1 MNINE
6 AVEKFS
12 SGNSLKKNEIK
23 EVFLSIMNNECN
35 DAEIISF
42 LMTLK
47 TKGETVEEITGA
59 AEVLREMS
67 QKLKLN
73 SQELVDTCGTGG
85 DGQNTFNISTASA
98 IVAAAAGVKIA
109 KHGNKSI
116 SSKSG
121 SSDLLEFSG
130 INIDLDEEQAQ
141 KCFDDNGITFMFAP
155 KYHKAMKN
163 VANVRKNIKTRTIF
177 NLLGP
182 LSNPANAKYQILGVY
197 DKKLILPIAKVI
209 KGLGVKRAM
218 VVHSEEGLD
227 EISCE
232 KDTYIAEVNE
242 NEISEYTINPKE
254 FGLEVLSLESLKVD
268 SVEES
273 YKIFMNMLENK
284 DETAVNIVSLNAGAA
299 IYISGIKENL
309 KEGIEFSKELIISGK
324 ALKKFEDLK
333 KSMPEKLNTPKILE
347 EILENKAKEVTDRK
361 NKMTVQDL
369 KEITYMYSLKR
380 DFKGALINKI
390 SKNKPAVIAEIKRAS
405 PSLGELN
412 MNIIP
417 AKVAADFEAM
427 GAACLS
433 VLTDAKYFKGSGAI
447 LEMAK
452 KGCGLPVLRKDFI
465 IDEYQI
471 DESVTMGADCILLI
485 VSALDKTLLKNLY
498 DAAKVRDLDVIVEVH
513 DYSELESV
521 LEIECDIIGINN
533 RNLHTFDVDLNTSV
547 ELVKYIKD
555 DQLIIAESGIHNFE
569 DVKKM
574 NECGINT
581 FLVGESLMT
590 SKDPINKFKE
600 IFKN

>member
-12 SGNSLKKNEIK
+12 SGNSLKKSEIK

-35 DAEIISF
+35 DAEIIAF

-67 QKLKLN
+67 LKLN
-73 SQELVDTCGTGG
+73 LNSKELVDTCGTGG

-98 IVAAAAGVKIA
+98 IVAATAGVKIA

-121 SSDLLEFSG
+121 SADLLEHSG

-177 NLLGP
+177 NVLGP
-182 LSNPANAKYQILGVY
+182 LSNPANANYQILGVY
-197 DKKLILPIAKVI
+197 DKKLVLPIAKVI
-209 KGLGVKRAM
+209 KDLGVKRAM

-232 KDTYIAEVNE
+232 KDTYIAELNE
-242 NEISEYTINPKE
+242 GKISEYTINPKE
-254 FGLEVLSLESLKVD
+254 FDLEILPLKSLKVNT
-268 SVEES
+268 VEES
-273 YKIFMNMLENK
+273 FKIFMDMLNNEN
-284 DETAVNIVSLNAGAA
+284 EAAVNIVSLNAGSA
-299 IYISGIKENL
+299 IYISGVRDSL
-309 KEGIEFSKELIISGK
+309 KEGIEFARELIISGK
-324 ALKKFEDLK
+324 ALNKFEDIK
-333 KSMPEKLNTPKILE
+333 KSMPEKLTTPKILE
-347 EILENKAKEVTDRK
+347 EILENKAKEVTERK
-361 NKMTVQDL
+361 SKISVQDL
-369 KEITYMYSLKR
+369 KEINYMNSLKR

-390 SKNKPAVIAEIKRAS
+390 SQNKAAVIAEIKRAS

-417 AKVAADFEAM
+417 AKVAADFESM

-485 VSALDKTLLKNLY
+485 VSALDKVLLKNLY
-498 DAAKVRDLDVIVEVH
+498 DAAKIRDLDVIVEVH
-513 DYSELESV
+513 DYNELELA
-521 LEIECDIIGINN
+521 LEIDCDIIGINN
-533 RNLHTFDVDLNTSV
+533 RNLHTFDVDLNTSE

-555 DQLIIAESGIHNFE
+555 DQLIIAESGIHTYE

-574 NECGINT
+574 NQCGINT

-590 SKDPINKFKE
+590 AKDPINKFKE
-600 IFKN
+600 IFKS

>member
-177 NLLGP
+177 NVLGP

-254 FGLEVLSLESLKVD
+254 FGLEILSLESLKVD

-309 KEGIEFSKELIISGK
+309 KEGI
-324 ALKKFEDLK
+324 
-333 KSMPEKLNTPKILE
+333 
-347 EILENKAKEVTDRK
+347 
-361 NKMTVQDL
+361 
-369 KEITYMYSLKR
+369 
-380 DFKGALINKI
+380 
-390 SKNKPAVIAEIKRAS
+390 
-405 PSLGELN
+405 
-412 MNIIP
+412 
-417 AKVAADFEAM
+417 
-427 GAACLS
+427 
-433 VLTDAKYFKGSGAI
+433 
-447 LEMAK
+447 
-452 KGCGLPVLRKDFI
+452 
-465 IDEYQI
+465 
-471 DESVTMGADCILLI
+471 
-485 VSALDKTLLKNLY
+485 
-498 DAAKVRDLDVIVEVH
+498 
-513 DYSELESV
+513 
-521 LEIECDIIGINN
+521 
-533 RNLHTFDVDLNTSV
+533 
-547 ELVKYIKD
+547 
-555 DQLIIAESGIHNFE
+555 
-569 DVKKM
+569 
-574 NECGINT
+574 
-581 FLVGESLMT
+581 
-590 SKDPINKFKE
+590 
-600 IFKN
+600 

>member
-12 SGNSLKKNEIK
+12 SGNSLKKSEIK

-35 DAEIISF
+35 DAEIIAF

-67 QKLKLN
+67 LKLN
-73 SQELVDTCGTGG
+73 LNSKELVDTCGTGG

-98 IVAAAAGVKIA
+98 IVAATAGVKIA

-121 SSDLLEFSG
+121 SADLLEHSG

-177 NLLGP
+177 NVLGP
-182 LSNPANAKYQILGVY
+182 LSNPANANYQILGVY
-197 DKKLILPIAKVI
+197 DKKLVLPIAKVI
-209 KGLGVKRAM
+209 KDLGVKRAM

-232 KDTYIAEVNE
+232 KDTYIAELNE
-242 NEISEYTINPKE
+242 GKISEYTINPKE
-254 FGLEVLSLESLKVD
+254 FDLEILPLESLKVNT
-268 SVEES
+268 VEES
-273 YKIFMNMLENK
+273 FKIFMDMLNNENK
-284 DETAVNIVSLNAGAA
+284 AAVNIVSLNAGSA
-299 IYISGIKENL
+299 IYISGVRDSL
-309 KEGIEFSKELIISGK
+309 KEGIEFARELIISGK
-324 ALKKFEDLK
+324 ALNKFEDIK
-333 KSMPEKLNTPKILE
+333 KSMPEKITTPKILE
-347 EILENKAKEVTDRK
+347 EILENKAKEVTERK
-361 NKMTVQDL
+361 SKISVQDL
-369 KEITYMYSLKR
+369 KEINYMNSLKR

-390 SKNKPAVIAEIKRAS
+390 SQNKAAVIAEIKRAS

-417 AKVAADFEAM
+417 AKVAADFESM

-485 VSALDKTLLKNLY
+485 VSALDKVLLKNLY
-498 DAAKVRDLDVIVEVH
+498 DAAKIRDLDVIVEVH
-513 DYSELESV
+513 DYSELELA
-521 LEIECDIIGINN
+521 LEIGCDIIGINN
-533 RNLHTFDVDLNTSV
+533 RNLHTFDVDLNTSE

-555 DQLIIAESGIHNFE
+555 DQLIIAESGIHTYE

-574 NECGINT
+574 NQCGINT

-590 SKDPINKFKE
+590 AKDPINKFKE
-600 IFKN
+600 IFKS

>member
-177 NLLGP
+177 NVLGP

-209 KGLGVKRAM
+209 KGLGIKRAM

-254 FGLEVLSLESLKVD
+254 FGLEILSLESLKVD

-309 KEGIEFSKELIISGK
+309 KEGIEFAKELIISGK

-513 DYSELESV
+513 DYGELESA

>member
-12 SGNSLKKNEIK
+12 SGSSLKKNEIK

-177 NLLGP
+177 NVLGP

-197 DKKLILPIAKVI
+197 DKKLVLPIAEVI

-242 NEISEYTINPKE
+242 NEISEYTISPKE
-254 FGLEVLSLESLKVD
+254 FGLEILPLESLKVN

-299 IYISGIKENL
+299 IYISGIKKNL
-309 KEGIEFSKELIISGK
+309 KDGIELAKKLIISGK

-333 KSMPEKLNTPKILE
+333 KSMPEKLDTPKILE
-347 EILENKAKEVTDRK
+347 EILENKAKEVADRK

-498 DAAKVRDLDVIVEVH
+498 GAAKVRDLDVIVEVH
-513 DYSELESV
+513 DYSELESA

>member
-513 DYSELESV
+513 DYSELESA
-521 LEIECDIIGINN
+521 LEIGCDIIGINN

>member
-163 VANVRKNIKTRTIF
+163 VANVRKSIKTRTIF
-177 NLLGP
+177 NVLGP

-209 KGLGVKRAM
+209 KGLGIKRAM

-254 FGLEVLSLESLKVD
+254 FGLEILSLESLKVD

-309 KEGIEFSKELIISGK
+309 KEGIEFAKELIISGK

-513 DYSELESV
+513 DYGELESA

>member
-12 SGNSLKKNEIK
+12 SGNSLKKSEIK

-35 DAEIISF
+35 DAEIIAF

-67 QKLKLN
+67 LKLN
-73 SQELVDTCGTGG
+73 LNSKELVDTCGTGG

-98 IVAAAAGVKIA
+98 IVAATAGVKIA

-121 SSDLLEFSG
+121 SADLLEHSG

-177 NLLGP
+177 NVLGP
-182 LSNPANAKYQILGVY
+182 LSNPANANYQILGVY
-197 DKKLILPIAKVI
+197 DKKLVLPIAKVI
-209 KGLGVKRAM
+209 KDLGVKRAM

-232 KDTYIAEVNE
+232 KDTYIAELNE
-242 NEISEYTINPKE
+242 GKISEYTINPKE
-254 FGLEVLSLESLKVD
+254 FDLEILPLESLKVNT
-268 SVEES
+268 VEES
-273 YKIFMNMLENK
+273 FKIFMDMLNNENK
-284 DETAVNIVSLNAGAA
+284 AAVNIVSLNAGSA
-299 IYISGIKENL
+299 IYISGVRDSL
-309 KEGIEFSKELIISGK
+309 KEGIEFARELIISGK
-324 ALKKFEDLK
+324 ALNKFEDIK
-333 KSMPEKLNTPKILE
+333 KSMPEKITTPKILE
-347 EILENKAKEVTDRK
+347 EILENKAKEVTERK
-361 NKMTVQDL
+361 SKISVQDL
-369 KEITYMYSLKR
+369 KEINYMNSLKR

-390 SKNKPAVIAEIKRAS
+390 SQNKAAVIAEIKRAS

-417 AKVAADFEAM
+417 AKVAADFESM

-485 VSALDKTLLKNLY
+485 VSALDKVLLKNLY
-498 DAAKVRDLDVIVEVH
+498 DAAKIRDLDVIVEVH
-513 DYSELESV
+513 DYNELELA
-521 LEIECDIIGINN
+521 LEIDCDIIGINN
-533 RNLHTFDVDLNTSV
+533 RNLHTFDVDLNTSE

-555 DQLIIAESGIHNFE
+555 DQLIIAESGIHTYE

-574 NECGINT
+574 NQCGINT

-590 SKDPINKFKE
+590 AKDPINKFKE
-600 IFKN
+600 IFKS

>member
-177 NLLGP
+177 NVLGP

-209 KGLGVKRAM
+209 KGLGIKRAM

-254 FGLEVLSLESLKVD
+254 FGLEILSLESLKVD

-309 KEGIEFSKELIISGK
+309 KEGIEFAKELIISGK
-324 ALKKFEDLK
+324 AQKKFEDLK

-513 DYSELESV
+513 DYGELESA

>member
-12 SGNSLKKNEIK
+12 SGNSLKKSEIK

-35 DAEIISF
+35 DAEIIAF

-67 QKLKLN
+67 LKLN
-73 SQELVDTCGTGG
+73 LNSKELVDTCGTGG

-98 IVAAAAGVKIA
+98 IVAATAGVKIA

-121 SSDLLEFSG
+121 SADLLEYSG

-177 NLLGP
+177 NVLGP
-182 LSNPANAKYQILGVY
+182 LSNPANANYQILGVY
-197 DKKLILPIAKVI
+197 DKKLVLPIAKVI
-209 KGLGVKRAM
+209 KDLGVKRAM

-232 KDTYIAEVNE
+232 KDTYIAELNE
-242 NEISEYTINPKE
+242 GKISEYTINPKE
-254 FGLEVLSLESLKVD
+254 FDLEILPLESLKVNT
-268 SVEES
+268 VEES
-273 YKIFMNMLENK
+273 FKIFMDMLNNK
-284 DETAVNIVSLNAGAA
+284 NKAAVNIVSLNAGSA
-299 IYISGIKENL
+299 IYISGVRDSL
-309 KEGIEFSKELIISGK
+309 KEGIEFARELIISGK
-324 ALKKFEDLK
+324 ALNKFEDIK
-333 KSMPEKLNTPKILE
+333 KSMPEKITTPKILE
-347 EILENKAKEVTDRK
+347 EILENKAKEVTERK
-361 NKMTVQDL
+361 SKISVQDL
-369 KEITYMYSLKR
+369 KEINYMNSLKR

-390 SKNKPAVIAEIKRAS
+390 SQNKAAVIAEIKRAS

-417 AKVAADFEAM
+417 AKVAADFESM

-485 VSALDKTLLKNLY
+485 VSALDKVLLKNLY
-498 DAAKVRDLDVIVEVH
+498 DAAKIRDLDVIVEVH
-513 DYSELESV
+513 DYNELELA
-521 LEIECDIIGINN
+521 LEIDCDIIGINN
-533 RNLHTFDVDLNTSV
+533 RNLHTFDVDLNTSE

-555 DQLIIAESGIHNFE
+555 DQLIIAESGIHTYE

-574 NECGINT
+574 NQCGINT

-590 SKDPINKFKE
+590 AKDPINKFKE
-600 IFKN
+600 IFKS

>member
-12 SGNSLKKNEIK
+12 SGDSLKKNEIK

-177 NLLGP
+177 NVLGP

-209 KGLGVKRAM
+209 KDLGVKRAM

-254 FGLEVLSLESLKVD
+254 FGLEILSLEPLKVD

-309 KEGIEFSKELIISGK
+309 KEGIEFAKELIISGK

-347 EILENKAKEVTDRK
+347 EILENKAKEVADRK

-452 KGCGLPVLRKDFI
+452 KGCGIPVLRKDFI

-513 DYSELESV
+513 DYSELESA

>member
-163 VANVRKNIKTRTIF
+163 VANVRKSIKTRTIF
-177 NLLGP
+177 NVLGP

-254 FGLEVLSLESLKVD
+254 FGLEILSLESLKVD

-309 KEGIEFSKELIISGK
+309 KEGIEFAKELIISGK

-347 EILENKAKEVTDRK
+347 EILENKAKEVADRK

-513 DYSELESV
+513 DYSELESA
-521 LEIECDIIGINN
+521 LEIGCDIIGINN

>member
-163 VANVRKNIKTRTIF
+163 VANVRKSIKTRTIF
-177 NLLGP
+177 NVLGP

-209 KGLGVKRAM
+209 KGLGIKRAM

-254 FGLEVLSLESLKVD
+254 FGLEILSLESLKVD

-309 KEGIEFSKELIISGK
+309 KEGIEFAKELIISGK

-347 EILENKAKEVTDRK
+347 EILENKAKEVADRK

-513 DYSELESV
+513 DYSELESA

>member
-12 SGNSLKKNEIK
+12 SGNSLKKSEIK

-35 DAEIISF
+35 DAEIIAF

-67 QKLKLN
+67 LKLN
-73 SQELVDTCGTGG
+73 LNSKELVDTCGTGG

-98 IVAAAAGVKIA
+98 IVAATAGVKIA

-121 SSDLLEFSG
+121 SADLLEYSG

-177 NLLGP
+177 NVLGP
-182 LSNPANAKYQILGVY
+182 LSNPANANYQILGVY
-197 DKKLILPIAKVI
+197 DKKLVLPIAKVI
-209 KGLGVKRAM
+209 KDLGVKRAM

-232 KDTYIAEVNE
+232 KDTYIAELNE
-242 NEISEYTINPKE
+242 GKISEYTINPKE
-254 FGLEVLSLESLKVD
+254 FDLEILPLESLKVNT
-268 SVEES
+268 VEES
-273 YKIFMNMLENK
+273 FKIFMDMLNNK
-284 DETAVNIVSLNAGAA
+284 NKAAVNIVSLNAGSA
-299 IYISGIKENL
+299 IYISGVRDSL
-309 KEGIEFSKELIISGK
+309 KEGIEFARELIISGK
-324 ALKKFEDLK
+324 ALNKFEDIK
-333 KSMPEKLNTPKILE
+333 KSMPEKITTPKILE
-347 EILENKAKEVTDRK
+347 EILENKAKEVTERK
-361 NKMTVQDL
+361 SKISVQDL
-369 KEITYMYSLKR
+369 KEINYMNSLKR

-390 SKNKPAVIAEIKRAS
+390 SQNKAAVIAEIKRAS

-417 AKVAADFEAM
+417 AKVAADFESM

-485 VSALDKTLLKNLY
+485 VSALDKVLLKNLY
-498 DAAKVRDLDVIVEVH
+498 DAAKIRDLDVIVEVH
-513 DYSELESV
+513 DYNELELA
-521 LEIECDIIGINN
+521 LEIDCDIIGINN
-533 RNLHTFDVDLNTSV
+533 RNLHTFDVDLNTSE

-555 DQLIIAESGIHNFE
+555 DQLIIAESGIHAYE

-574 NECGINT
+574 NQCGINT

-590 SKDPINKFKE
+590 AKDPINKFKE
-600 IFKN
+600 IFKS